1 MIVDFFLKGLV
12 IGFSIAIAIG
22 PIGILCIQRTISRG
36 FKMGILTGL
45 GAATAD
51 GFYGIVAGTGI
62 AAVSSFLISYQPFVC
77 GIGSL
82 FLFWLAFNTFR
93 TVPVVVGAQ
102 QEENGTN
109 IGSFI
114 SSFLLTLSNPM
125 TILMF
130 TAIFAGLGLM
140 GSVNGY
146 QAASS
151 LVLGVFLGSVVWWLI
166 LAGVVSRIRERLSD
180 TMIKRINQISGVL
193 LFIFASYALVKAL
206 AQDTAVLL

>member
-1 MIVDFFLKGLV
+1 MMIDFFLKGLA

-22 PIGILCIQRTISRG
+22 PIGILCIQRTVSRG

-62 AAVSSFLISYQPFVC
+62 AAISSVLISYQPFVC

-93 TVPVVVGAQ
+93 TVPAAMEGPQTEIETSVS
-102 QEENGTN
+102 
-109 IGSFI
+109 SFV

-146 QAASS
+146 QAASA
-151 LVLGVFLGSVVWWLI
+151 LVSGVFLGSMAWWLI
-166 LAGVVSRIRERLSD
+166 LSGTVSRIRERLSD
-180 TMIKRINQISGVL
+180 TIIKRINQISGVL
-193 LFIFASYALVKAL
+193 LFIFASYALLKVF
-206 AQDTAVLL
+206 